1 MTTTAPTARDAWP
14 LLLARLDHARAATD
28 SLFGLLTDAA
38 FYDRSIGER
47 HRIGFYRGHL
57 DAFDWNLLNGRLF
70 ERASV
75 HPGFD
80 HLFAFGID
88 PVDGELPS
96 DQVSDWPARSEV
108 ERYCWSVRDVIDHEL
123 RQVEHHGTDALPS
136 GQSAA
141 LLLNVAIEHRLM
153 HAETLAYLLHQ
164 LPLERKVAGQPSR
177 PVAQA
182 APGNTMVAIPAGTA
196 RLGMADDSG
205 ESAFGWCNEF
215 EGLDLDVPA
224 FEIDKYI
231 SNGEFLAFVD
241 AGGYRDPRYWSEAGW
256 AWRAAAGIEHPVFW
270 RRADE
275 EAFAGSRGRAG
286 SDGQVRTDADA
297 RARED
302 VVAGKVE
309 DAGASKSV
317 GAAQDARNPSPERGS
332 AREDHERPAGASRA
346 ASSPAWR
353 MRTMFDDIALP
364 LNWPVYVSHAE
375 ACAYARWAGKALPSE
390 AQWQRAAGSRR
401 PRHGNFDF
409 AYFDPVAVD
418 ADLHE
423 RSETGVVGMWGN
435 GWEWTDTVF
444 APLPGFEAF
453 ECYPGYSANFFDGQH
468 YVLKGGSARTA
479 SCMIRPSFRNWFQPH
494 YPYVY
499 AGFRCVRDC

>member
-28 SLFGLLTDAA
+28 SLFGLLRDEA

-70 ERASV
+70 DRASV
-75 HPGFD
+75 NPEYD

-88 PVDGELPS
+88 PIDGQLPS
-96 DQVSDWPARSEV
+96 DQVSDWPLRSEV

-123 RQVEHHGTDALPS
+123 RRVERHGVDPQPS
-136 GQSAA
+136 GHSPA

-164 LPLERKVAGQPSR
+164 LPLERKVKGHASQAVEQPLVPNGR
-177 PVAQA
+177 
-182 APGNTMVAIPAGTA
+182 VAIPAGTA
-196 RLGMADDSG
+196 RLGMPAEEAS
-205 ESAFGWCNEF
+205 SFGWCNEF
-215 EGLDLDVPA
+215 DGLDVEVPA
-224 FEIDKYI
+224 FVIDKNMV
-231 SNGEFLAFVD
+231 SNGEFLAFVE
-241 AGGYRDPRYWSEAGW
+241 AGGYRDPRFWSEAGW
-256 AWRAAAGIEHPVFW
+256 AWREAEGFGRPVFW
-270 RRADE
+270 
-275 EAFAGSRGRAG
+275 
-286 SDGQVRTDADA
+286 QADA
-297 RARED
+297 S
-302 VVAGKVE
+302 G
-309 DAGASKSV
+309 
-317 GAAQDARNPSPERGS
+317 
-332 AREDHERPAGASRA
+332 
-346 ASSPAWR
+346 WR
-353 MRTMFDDIALP
+353 LRTMFDEIALP

-375 ACAYARWAGKALPSE
+375 ASAYARWAGKTLPSE
-390 AQWQRAAGSRR
+390 AQWQRAAGTRR

-423 RSETGVVGMWGN
+423 RSDAGVVGMWGN

-444 APLPGFEAF
+444 APLPGFKAF

-468 YVLKGGSARTA
+468 YVLKGGSPRTA

-494 YPYVY
+494 YQYVY
-499 AGFRCVRDC
+499 AGFRCVHA